1 MRNNPSRAAT
11 AVIVALDP
19 DPKIFLDLLHAIAPQ
34 VTGVV
39 VVDNSA
45 DRNRIASLLRDHS
58 LDQCVLIANGRNVG
72 LAAAQNTGIDHALRA
87 GAAYILLLDHDS
99 VPAPD
104 MVEQLAEAL
113 ESVVQTGEKCAA
125 AGPAYVEE
133 QSQSESRFVQIG
145 RLGMR
150 RVRCDIAAPVK
161 VRADL
166 LIASG
171 MLIPAQA
178 LREIGMMD
186 ETLFVDHV
194 DTDWCWRARE
204 KGYRM
209 VGVCGAKLSHRLGD
223 RPARSF
229 AGRRFFIRSPAR
241 HYFFFRNSVLLY
253 RRAYSPMVWKI
264 GDALRL
270 LPLAVA
276 ALIFCTPRMRHMRAI
291 ARGVLD
297 GLRGRSGPLP
307 PALEP

>member
-1 MRNNPSRAAT
+1 MRNNPSRVVT

-19 DPKIFLDLLHAIAPQ
+19 DPGTFLDLLHAIAPQ
-34 VTGVV
+34 VSGVV

-45 DRNRIASLLRDHS
+45 DRGRVASLLRAHSPDH
-58 LDQCVLIANGRNVG
+58 CVLIANGRNIG
-72 LAAAQNTGIDHALRA
+72 LAAAQNRGIDHALRA
-87 GAAYILLLDHDS
+87 GADHVLLLDHDS
-99 VPAPD
+99 VPAHD
-104 MVEQLAEAL
+104 MVERLADAL
-113 ESVVQTGEKCAA
+113 GSAAQAGDKCAA
-125 AGPAYVEE
+125 AGPAYAEV
-133 QSQSESRFVQIG
+133 QSQSESRFVQLG

-150 RVRCDIAAPVK
+150 RVRCDAAALMK

-186 ETLFVDHV
+186 EALFVDHV
-194 DTDWCWRARE
+194 DTDWCWRARD

-209 VGVCGAKLSHRLGD
+209 LGVCGARLAHRLGD
-223 RPARSF
+223 RPGRSI

-241 HYFFFRNSVLLY
+241 HYFFFRNSLLLY
-253 RRAYSPMVWKI
+253 RRAYPPTVWKI

-276 ALIFCTPRMRHMRAI
+276 ALMFCTPRMRHMRAI
-291 ARGVLD
+291 ARGVVD

-307 PALEP
+307 PALET